1 MRASAFLF
9 FFVNL
14 FSVFALADV
23 CPQDFI
29 GTSAVISLEGRFV
42 NREFSRV
49 HTDIIWRHYPNEAD
63 TFDITLSGIYTGRM
77 YVPHFGETDE
87 MRHTPDFLALSAKAA
102 YTFSLPHRL
111 SLQLNCGVQNIFNA
125 FQKDLDRGEY
135 RDSGY
140 FYGPAQPRTVFLG
153 CKISY

>member
-1 MRASAFLF
+1 MPRT
-9 FFVNL
+9 
-14 FSVFALADV
+14 
-23 CPQDFI
+23 P
-29 GTSAVISLEGRFV
+29 
-42 NREFSRV
+42 
-49 HTDIIWRHYPNEAD
+49 DIYGYFTMNIQPVRR
-63 TFDITLSGIYTGRM
+63 FDITLSGIYTGRM

-87 MRHTPDFLALSAKAA
+87 MRHTPDFLELSAKAA

-111 SLQLNCGVQNIFNA
+111 SLQVNCGVQNIFNA